1 MPPKKNTKPKSF
13 MEAAK
18 SIGYMKKGQ
27 GFKPL
32 PKKGSPEYNKIRSAM
47 K

>member
-13 MEAAK
+13 LEAAK
-18 SIGYMKKGQ
+18 KNGYMMKGR
-27 GFKPL
+27 FKPL
-32 PKKGSPEYNKIRSAM
+32 PKKGTAEYNKIRSAM

>member
-27 GFKPL
+27 DVKPL
-32 PKKGSPEYNKIRSAM
+32 PRKGSPEYNRIKSQM